1 RALARP
7 FTYEVPDEVGK
18 GAVVEIRF
26 ANARRRGVVV
36 EVDVEAPE
44 GVEPA
49 AIERVLETLPPA
61 LVDLALWLADYYGST
76 PARALG
82 LIAPHNAQRRGERR
96 HVPTT
101 GGLAAEAAPAHLSP
115 AQEGALRRIEELL
128 AAGGGNVLLHG
139 ATG

>member
-1 RALARP
+1 MRSALAQASEWTFPSTGIRANCLAGQLRAKAPTRVGLRSPPVSRLASVFPLVSARALARP

-36 EVDVEAPE
+36 DVDVEAPE

-49 AIERVLETLPPA
+49 AIERVLEELPRA

-82 LIAPHNAQRRGERR
+82 LVAPE
-96 HVPTT
+96 
-101 GGLAAEAAPAHLSP
+101 
-115 AQEGALRRIEELL
+115 
-128 AAGGGNVLLHG
+128 
-139 ATG
+139 